1 MRLRLAHRVMSV
13 LLLGALLLFV
23 GLATES
29 AAHQDDHTSSEAV
42 SADVHAP
49 ASEEAEAFRGHCHP
63 GLDCFVTAVFIL
75 PAAVNPPSLRSSVT
89 HINRARV
96 LTSLPMAFDPP
107 PPRRV
112 S

>member
-1 MRLRLAHRVMSV
+1 MNRGLAQKVMGV
-13 LLLGALLLFV
+13 LLLGVLVLFV
-23 GLATES
+23 GLPSSS
-29 AAHQDDHTSSEAV
+29 AAHPDDHVLAGPV

-96 LTSLPMAFDPP
+96 LTSLPMTFDPP